1 MGSLSAY
8 VTYPHDGD
16 WLAGQ
21 AFFSLNLRWHRPP
34 SVLVMPVWKGQVAVQ
49 ERDGASGLWGDE
61 VCPGASSIEVAL
73 QAIRTILVDSTAPPE
88 MTCVAR
94 SGNVEFWRADFGN
107 DTRMEGGA
115 SVIPYQW

>member
-1 MGSLSAY
+1 
-8 VTYPHDGD
+8 
-16 WLAGQ
+16 
-21 AFFSLNLRWHRPP
+21 
-34 SVLVMPVWKGQVAVQ
+34 MPVWKGQVAVQ
-49 ERDGASGLWGDE
+49 ERDWASGLWGDE

-73 QAIRTILVDSTAPPE
+73 QAIHTILVDSTAPPE

-94 SGNVEFWRADFGN
+94 SGNVDFWRADFGN